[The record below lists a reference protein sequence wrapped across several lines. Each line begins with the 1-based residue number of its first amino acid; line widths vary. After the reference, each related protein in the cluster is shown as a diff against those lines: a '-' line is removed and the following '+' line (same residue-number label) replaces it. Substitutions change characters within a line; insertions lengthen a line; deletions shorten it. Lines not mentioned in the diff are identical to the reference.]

1 MEKNKRRIMVAVI
14 AAVVLA
20 ALVFAFA
27 GCSSSTSILQVTENG
42 TYSTDGYDSV
52 SVEVPSASYD
62 VTISESESDYSGET
76 LVDTIA
82 RVRPTVVDVDTYLS
96 NGTSAGS
103 GVIIAGETA
112 GTSGTDS
119 NTAYDKYYIVTNHHV
134 IDDGLSYTIDVLTI
148 DDDGSEYTTVY
159 EAKLVG
165 SAPSRDI
172 AVLSIDPPE
181 GTQLSVATFVAD
193 SDTVKVG
200 TEVFAIGNPL
210 GILGGTV
217 TKGIVSA
224 TKREVTV
231 DEIGTMTL
239 MQTDT
244 AINSGN
250 SGGGLFDTN
259 GNIVGIINSG
269 YDSYNGQ
276 SVEGLNFAIPGNDA
290 KYAAEQLIETHDE
303 DDEGNVTDYG
313 YVEGDALLDVV
324 YSTSALYEDE
334 NRTSRNYYVI
344 AQASSADSPFYEA
357 WLNNGSSTIKA
368 LLSITVNGT
377 AVDLSPSEGESSY
390 TLYDKATEAFDLITA
405 GAEVTVEYKDIM
417 VGRTSGFFGT
427 SYNYLS
433 GDAKTL
439 TFTAEQYVYT
449 PSYAAA

>member
-76 LVDTIA
+76 LVDTIE
-82 RVRPTVVDVDTYLS
+82 RVCPTVVDVDAYLS

-103 GVIIAGETA
+103 GVIIGGETA
-112 GTSGTDS
+112 NGYSNDP
-119 NTAYDKYYIVTNHHV
+119 NTAYDRYYIVTNHHV
-134 IDDGLSYTIDVLTI
+134 IDEGLSYTVDVLTI
-148 DDDGSEYTTVY
+148 EEDGSEYTTVY
-159 EAKLVG
+159 DATLIG

-172 AVLSIDPPE
+172 AVLVIDPPE
-181 GTQLSVATFVAD
+181 GTQLSIATFIED
-193 SDTVKVG
+193 SDTVKRG

-217 TKGIVSA
+217 SKGIVS
-224 TKREVTV
+224 TPKRDVSVEG
-231 DEIGTMTL
+231 IGVMTL

-259 GNIVGIINSG
+259 GNLVGIINSG

-290 KYAAEQLIETHDE
+290 KYAAAQLIENHDE

-313 YVEGDALLDVV
+313 YVEGDALLDVT
-324 YSTSALYEDE
+324 YSTMTIYEDE
-334 NRTSRNYYVI
+334 NRSSINNYVA
-344 AQASSADSPFYEA
+344 AQASSTNSPFYEA
-357 WLNNGSSTIKA
+357 WLNNDTSTIKA
-368 LLSITVNGT
+368 VISVTVNGEKT
-377 AVDLSPSEGESSY
+377 DLMSNADESSY
-390 TLYDKATEAFDLITA
+390 TLYGRASTAFKQIKADS
-405 GAEVTVEYKDIM
+405 EVTVEYKDIM
-417 VGRTSGFFGT
+417 VGRLGMFG
-427 SYNYLS
+427 NYQYLGS
-433 GDAKTL
+433 EVKTV

-449 PSYAAA
+449 PVYAAA